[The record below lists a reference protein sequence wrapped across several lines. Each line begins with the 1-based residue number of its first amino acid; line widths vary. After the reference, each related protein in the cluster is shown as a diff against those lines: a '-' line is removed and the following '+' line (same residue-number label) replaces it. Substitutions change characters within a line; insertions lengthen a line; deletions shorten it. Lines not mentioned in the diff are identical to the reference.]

1 MFYGI
6 LAASGVVLLTDAEHG
21 KPVVECAGPSG
32 VPDGYRED
40 WVWVDT
46 GEQLLH
52 VRDVVPVEGTPEEA
66 ALELSRLQFQSLPD
80 AAAYEFRALAEEYV
94 DGMTCHGEGNA
105 EGMPVTR
112 CRYVGRLF
120 RFIGDG
126 VQVMQPGWNPV
137 DAPSLWAEILPGQ
150 DGKVGPWVRPGS
162 TNGYSEGDQVTWN
175 GHLWTSIVNNNVD
188 EPGTDNGFRWR
199 DDGPAEGGEA

>member
-52 VRDVVPVEGTPEEA
+52 VCDVVPVEGTPEEA
-66 ALELSRLQFQSLPD
+66 ALALSRMQAMSLPD
-80 AAAYEFRALAEEYV
+80 EALYAVRALADEYV
-94 DGMTCHGEGNA
+94 DGMTCYGEGNE

-112 CRYVGRLF
+112 CRHVGRLF
-120 RFIGDG
+120 RFIGQG
-126 VQVMQPGWNPV
+126 TQVMQPGWNPV

-150 DGKVGPWVRPGS
+150 DGEVGPWVQPGS
-162 TNGYSEGDQVTWN
+162 TNGYKTGDRVTHN
-175 GHLWTSIVNNNVD
+175 DHLWESTADDNVW
-188 EPGTDNGFRWR
+188 EPGAVGAPWKDL
-199 DDGPAEGGEA
+199 GPVEGGEA